1 MALRHTNMRKGTA
14 LLATGTAVAA
24 AAGAGSRFGPTPA
37 RPRAAVWYASLRKP
51 SYTPPGP
58 VFGVVWTGLEG
69 LLWYAGYR
77 LATRPSTP
85 QRNFALGFWGAT
97 LLGVGSFSW
106 VLFGRRQLG
115 EALGVTTGMVAS
127 TAGLVATAAV
137 VDRKAARAA
146 APLALWVSFAFLLQE
161 EVWRR
166 NR

>member
-1 MALRHTNMRKGTA
+1 MNKATA

-24 AAGAGSRFGPTPA
+24 AAGTGSRFGPTPS
-37 RPRAAVWYASLRKP
+37 RPRTALWYARLEKP
-51 SYTPPGP
+51 PFTPPSP
-58 VFGVVWTGLEG
+58 VFGVVWTALDAT
-69 LLWYAGYR
+69 LWYAGYR
-77 LATRPSTP
+77 LATRPASP

-97 LLGVGSFSW
+97 LMGVGGFTW
-106 VLFGRRQLG
+106 VLFGRRRLG
-115 EALGVTTGMVAS
+115 EALGVTAGMVAS
-127 TAGLVATAAV
+127 TAGLVAASAV